1 MPSLILRDMPV
12 EVHQRLRDRAARH
25 HRSMTKEALDILD
38 RELSAS
44 SEIHLP
50 EPIGMGAPI
59 PVDVINRA
67 VDEGRE

>member
-12 EVHQRLRDRAARH
+12 EVHQRLRERAARH
-25 HRSMTKEALDILD
+25 HRSMTKEAIDILD
-38 RELSAS
+38 RELSAA

-50 EPIGMGAPI
+50 EPIGMGASI
-59 PVDVINRA
+59 PVEVIDRA